1 MGASETLNAIFR
13 TLAHQSAAVDDKI
26 DRLKRANRRLGQEQ
40 AASVQAIRNL
50 AQPELGADWT
60 GSRARTFQKKR
71 DAAHDAMK
79 AKLTDDV
86 DGYQR
91 RIEAKIHELQLEN
104 DFLRATNAMAREAG
118 TLLHKGE
125 KAADALEHKLATI
138 KGRLF

>member
-1 MGASETLNAIFR
+1 MGVSETLDTIFR
-13 TLAHQSAAVDDKI
+13 TLTHQSAAVDDKI

-40 AASVQAIRNL
+40 AASLHAIRNL
-50 AQPELGADWT
+50 TQPELGADWT
-60 GSRARTFQKKR
+60 GFRARAFQKKR
-71 DAAHDAMK
+71 DAAHDAIK
-79 AKLTDDV
+79 VKLTDDV

-91 RIEAKIHELQLEN
+91 QIEAKIHELQLEN

-118 TLLHKGE
+118 TQLHKGE